1 MEKLQV
7 CLSKLELPLA
17 SVNRQFAPVGTTLKE
32 CQKVIFQFCIYLI
45 RNNSNML
52 SGGLLFKKKVI
63 NKHRVR
69 ALKNSIVSQYYICYM
84 ATQRFHT
91 WKISDIILIFRRL
104 SE

>member
-52 SGGLLFKKKVI
+52 SGGLLFKKKSYQQASSSGIKKFNCKPVLYLLYGDSAVPYME
-63 NKHRVR
+63 NK
-69 ALKNSIVSQYYICYM
+69 
-84 ATQRFHT
+84 
-91 WKISDIILIFRRL
+91 
-104 SE
+104 